1 MDGETE
7 FVNLVS
13 YVPIEPRVD
22 RDPPAQSG
30 GRNASLERRVY
41 PSV

>member
-22 RDPPAQSG
+22 RDPKMAVMVNVPPQPA
-30 GRNASLERRVY
+30 E
-41 PSV
+41 